1 MVLFVVAN
9 KPYHGDT
16 REVFRPKGGR
26 AVTLTGPMTLDR
38 APSSIFTR
46 AFRGVFGCLA
56 LPSLMLRK
64 PRPGTLQPCRRAR
77 QIAVTDATLT
87 TTPPVGLTKDARE
100 AWQLAI
106 TCAPRGV
113 LTALDATVLERWARN
128 YATYRKI
135 AKKLDNEDMVLTSET
150 GVTLNPLFNALIKI
164 QQVLSAA
171 KKSLDLRLS
180 RARV

>member
-1 MVLFVVAN
+1 M
-9 KPYHGDT
+9 
-16 REVFRPKGGR
+16 
-26 AVTLTGPMTLDR
+26 
-38 APSSIFTR
+38 
-46 AFRGVFGCLA
+46 
-56 LPSLMLRK
+56 
-64 PRPGTLQPCRRAR
+64 PRPSKSDAEKAATGTLQPCRRAR

-135 AKKLDNEDMVLTSET
+135 AKKLDNEDMVLTS
-150 GVTLNPLFNALIKI
+150 VTLNPLFNALIKI
-164 QQVLSAA
+164 QQVLSACE
-171 KKSLDLRLS
+171 KELGFTPVS
-180 RARV
+180 RARVKADVKEEEVNDFGDF

>member
-1 MVLFVVAN
+1 
-9 KPYHGDT
+9 
-16 REVFRPKGGR
+16 
-26 AVTLTGPMTLDR
+26 
-38 APSSIFTR
+38 
-46 AFRGVFGCLA
+46 
-56 LPSLMLRK
+56 
-64 PRPGTLQPCRRAR
+64 
-77 QIAVTDATLT
+77 LT

-164 QQVLSAA
+164 QQVLSACE
-171 KKSLDLRLS
+171 KELGFTPVS
-180 RARV
+180 RARVKADVKEEEVNDFGDF

>member
-1 MVLFVVAN
+1 M
-9 KPYHGDT
+9 
-16 REVFRPKGGR
+16 
-26 AVTLTGPMTLDR
+26 
-38 APSSIFTR
+38 
-46 AFRGVFGCLA
+46 
-56 LPSLMLRK
+56 
-64 PRPGTLQPCRRAR
+64 PRPSKSDAEKAATGTLQPCRRAR

-135 AKKLDNEDMVLTSET
+135 ANQLDHEDMVLTNET
-150 GVTLNPLFNALIKI
+150 GVQLNPLFNALVKI
-164 QQVLSAA
+164 QQVLAA
-171 KKSLDLRLS
+171 CEKELGFTPVS
-180 RARV
+180 RARVKVDTKEEEQDEYDGF